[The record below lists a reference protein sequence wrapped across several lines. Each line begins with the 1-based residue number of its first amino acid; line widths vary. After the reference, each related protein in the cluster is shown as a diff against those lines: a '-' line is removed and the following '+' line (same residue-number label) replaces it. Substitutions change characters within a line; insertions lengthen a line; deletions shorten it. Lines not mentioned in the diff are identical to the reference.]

1 MGKINFVKGQR
12 HRQNN
17 KGYKNIINPFD
28 YGTDEYWNRRENLER
43 FLNYTSDKVYWMWVN
58 EEVNDSQAVA
68 MAELESGEVF
78 NPNTEY
84 ANGGMFGDGGEVA
97 QKIKDKLAKGSFELP
112 MEMIVYVPSTKDG
125 NVIIPKGDFQARVKN
140 VRAFLATKFG
150 GFSSNPT
157 DGGYMSND
165 NKGLIEED
173 VVKVTAFAT
182 KEALEENL
190 SPLLKKIQYWC
201 KAWSQESIGFE
212 FEGDLFYIS
221 ATSKFMNGGM
231 TYRNGSKTWIVMAV
245 TNNGLLLSERLNK
258 SITHEEV
265 YNRYKKQGYE
275 VVDSQ
280 VLHTTNSD
288 VLDVFKDA
296 VTEFVLEKYDKQID
310 WDLSIL
316 SYKIIDNKMI
326 VGKCVV
332 TTIDGN
338 EYEISPNDL
347 LNNKYAKG
355 GMTYGGGGM
364 TEDQDNRTMIM
375 RQAKEVA
382 HHVEELNEIL
392 SKQPDIDA
400 WVVAKMQDV
409 TTQLSEVTHY
419 LDSRVGFRLG
429 GDNIQKVQD
438 SMLAN
443 GARLDRKKIVVI
455 LKDKDLGYDY
465 YTIKDYMTGEHIA
478 SIKGLSSAEQY
489 VDSQEYRLQ
498 YAEDWEDEDS
508 MLANGGEIILGG
520 GNMASVQDSIME
532 RGAKL
537 DDTQSNIKNIKSQL
551 EKYQTLAADY
561 MHKKRNPTYSPYDK
575 DIDRLQKDLAQKLE
589 ENNIY
594 NFDTEDDLVVR
605 TEKNRKISKEIQM
618 AQSWLPRMRSP
629 YRPTTYSYSKFVR
642 SLITPMQKDVFQKL
656 QKEYWQRAW
665 NTKIKISPKKDTIE
679 FEHYNKKKG
688 NWYNMEEGGQT
699 LASVQDSIMARG
711 AKLKSENVNEFD
723 LEGFSYEIY
732 FRLENPDIT
741 IKKEKSGRYAIF
753 KGISYIGSN
762 PTLEAARQQAYYL
775 HDKIK
780 KRNTK
785 YSNGAKLKSGKLSL
799 SKLKSMIEEYNSQG
813 RNFELLGAY
822 NQLELWSNDNRLETG
837 SKEDIYRALVRYRFN
852 PKYANGAKLPIDLEE
867 IPNFGSMSD
876 EDIIEFANTMS
887 YYDRMDEGI
896 EEEFTNVEDAME
908 YLRMT
913 YEGE

>member
-1 MGKINFVKGQR
+1 MGKINFIKGQK
-12 HRQNN
+12 NN
-17 KGYKNIINPFD
+17 YKPDNS
-28 YGTDEYWNRRENLER
+28 
-43 FLNYTSDKVYWMWVN
+43 LNEVY
-58 EEVNDSQAVA
+58 
-68 MAELESGEVF
+68 
-78 NPNTEY
+78 
-84 ANGGMFGDGGEVA
+84 GDGGEVA

-221 ATSKFMNGGM
+221 ATSKFMGGGM

-245 TNNGLLLSERLNK
+245 TNNGLLLSERLNE

-280 VLHTTNSD
+280 VLQTTNSD

-332 TTIDGN
+332 ATIDGN

-347 LNNKYAKG
+347 LNNQYAKG

-364 TEDQDNRTMIM
+364 TEDQDNRTMIL

-409 TTQLSEVTHY
+409 TTQLSEITHY

-429 GDNIQKVQD
+429 GDDIQKVQ
-438 SMLAN
+438 
-443 GARLDRKKIVVI
+443 
-455 LKDKDLGYDY
+455 
-465 YTIKDYMTGEHIA
+465 
-478 SIKGLSSAEQY
+478 
-489 VDSQEYRLQ
+489 
-498 YAEDWEDEDS
+498 DS

-520 GNMASVQDSIME
+520 GNMASVQDSIM
-532 RGAKL
+532 
-537 DDTQSNIKNIKSQL
+537 
-551 EKYQTLAADY
+551 
-561 MHKKRNPTYSPYDK
+561 
-575 DIDRLQKDLAQKLE
+575 
-589 ENNIY
+589 
-594 NFDTEDDLVVR
+594 
-605 TEKNRKISKEIQM
+605 
-618 AQSWLPRMRSP
+618 
-629 YRPTTYSYSKFVR
+629 
-642 SLITPMQKDVFQKL
+642 
-656 QKEYWQRAW
+656 
-665 NTKIKISPKKDTIE
+665 
-679 FEHYNKKKG
+679 
-688 NWYNMEEGGQT
+688 
-699 LASVQDSIMARG
+699 ARG
-711 AKLKSENVNEFD
+711 AKLKS
-723 LEGFSYEIY
+723 
-732 FRLENPDIT
+732 
-741 IKKEKSGRYAIF
+741 
-753 KGISYIGSN
+753 
-762 PTLEAARQQAYYL
+762 
-775 HDKIK
+775 
-780 KRNTK
+780 TK
-785 YSNGAKLKSGKLSL
+785 LTM
-799 SKLKSMIEEYNSQG
+799 SKLRSMIEEYNSEG
-813 RNFELLGAY
+813 RKFELLGAY
-822 NQLELWSNDNRLETG
+822 NQLELWSNGNRLEAG

-852 PKYANGAKLPIDLEE
+852 PKYANGAKLPIDMEE

-876 EDIIEFANTMS
+876 EDIIEFANTVS

-896 EEEFTNVEDAME
+896 EEEFTNVQDAME

-913 YEGE
+913 YEDE

>member
-1 MGKINFVKGQR
+1 MGKINFVKSKSSRKITLDDLYDKIVDAVAKETKKSR
-12 HRQNN
+12 HDAETIVFENEAYLKDMIEYGGETN
-17 KGYKNIINPFD
+17 VNYLADIITT
-28 YGTDEYWNRRENLER
+28 TDE
-43 FLNYTSDKVYWMWVN
+43 
-58 EEVNDSQAVA
+58 
-68 MAELESGEVF
+68 GE
-78 NPNTEY
+78 Y
-84 ANGGMFGDGGEVA
+84 GDGGEVA

-221 ATSKFMNGGM
+221 ATSKFMNGGR
-231 TYRNGSKTWIVMAV
+231 TKFA
-245 TNNGLLLSERLNK
+245 
-258 SITHEEV
+258 
-265 YNRYKKQGYE
+265 
-275 VVDSQ
+275 
-280 VLHTTNSD
+280 
-288 VLDVFKDA
+288 
-296 VTEFVLEKYDKQID
+296 
-310 WDLSIL
+310 
-316 SYKIIDNKMI
+316 
-326 VGKCVV
+326 
-332 TTIDGN
+332 
-338 EYEISPNDL
+338 
-347 LNNKYAKG
+347 
-355 GMTYGGGGM
+355 GGGEA
-364 TEDQDNRTMIM
+364 EDQDNRTMIM

-429 GDNIQKVQD
+429 GDDIQKVQD
-438 SMLAN
+438 S
-443 GARLDRKKIVVI
+443 I
-455 LKDKDLGYDY
+455 
-465 YTIKDYMTGEHIA
+465 
-478 SIKGLSSAEQY
+478 
-489 VDSQEYRLQ
+489 
-498 YAEDWEDEDS
+498 
-508 MLANGGEIILGG
+508 
-520 GNMASVQDSIME
+520 MA

-537 DDTQSNIKNIKSQL
+537 DDTQSNIKNIQSQL

-561 MHKKRNPTYSPYDK
+561 MYKKRNPTYSPYDK
-575 DIDRLQKDLAQKLE
+575 DIDRLQKDLAQKLKE
-589 ENNIY
+589 SDIY
-594 NFDTEDDLVVR
+594 NFDTEDDLEVR

-629 YRPTTYSYSKFVR
+629 YRPSTYSYSKFVR

-679 FEHYNKKKG
+679 FEHYNKNKG

-699 LASVQDSIMARG
+699 LAA
-711 AKLKSENVNEFD
+711 
-723 LEGFSYEIY
+723 
-732 FRLENPDIT
+732 
-741 IKKEKSGRYAIF
+741 
-753 KGISYIGSN
+753 
-762 PTLEAARQQAYYL
+762 
-775 HDKIK
+775 
-780 KRNTK
+780 
-785 YSNGAKLKSGKLSL
+785 NGAKLKSGKLTL
-799 SKLKSMIEEYNSQG
+799 SKLKSMIEEYNAEG

-852 PKYANGAKLPIDLEE
+852 PKYANGAKLPIDMEE

-896 EEEFTNVEDAME
+896 EEEFTNVQDAME

-913 YEGE
+913 YEDE

>member
-12 HRQNN
+12 PRQNN

-182 KEALEENL
+182 KESLEENL

-221 ATSKFMNGGM
+221 ATSKFMSGGR
-231 TYRNGSKTWIVMAV
+231 TKFA
-245 TNNGLLLSERLNK
+245 
-258 SITHEEV
+258 
-265 YNRYKKQGYE
+265 
-275 VVDSQ
+275 
-280 VLHTTNSD
+280 
-288 VLDVFKDA
+288 
-296 VTEFVLEKYDKQID
+296 
-310 WDLSIL
+310 
-316 SYKIIDNKMI
+316 
-326 VGKCVV
+326 
-332 TTIDGN
+332 
-338 EYEISPNDL
+338 
-347 LNNKYAKG
+347 
-355 GMTYGGGGM
+355 GGGEA
-364 TEDQDNRTMIM
+364 EDQDNRTMIM

-429 GDNIQKVQD
+429 GDDIQKVQD
-438 SMLAN
+438 SMLA
-443 GARLDRKKIVVI
+443 
-455 LKDKDLGYDY
+455 
-465 YTIKDYMTGEHIA
+465 
-478 SIKGLSSAEQY
+478 
-489 VDSQEYRLQ
+489 
-498 YAEDWEDEDS
+498 
-508 MLANGGEIILGG
+508 
-520 GNMASVQDSIME
+520 

-551 EKYQTLAADY
+551 EKYQGLAADY

-605 TEKNRKISKEIQM
+605 TEKNRNISKEIQM

-629 YRPTTYSYSKFVR
+629 YRPSTYSYSKFVR

-679 FEHYNKKKG
+679 FEHYNKNKG

-699 LASVQDSIMARG
+699 LASVQDSIMA
-711 AKLKSENVNEFD
+711 
-723 LEGFSYEIY
+723 
-732 FRLENPDIT
+732 
-741 IKKEKSGRYAIF
+741 
-753 KGISYIGSN
+753 
-762 PTLEAARQQAYYL
+762 
-775 HDKIK
+775 
-780 KRNTK
+780 
-785 YSNGAKLKSGKLSL
+785 NGAKLENYMSRSKKWLSTIKKFPNL
-799 SKLKSMIEEYNSQG
+799 NEEYP
-813 RNFELLGAY
+813 
-822 NQLELWSNDNRLETG
+822 QLMN
-837 SKEDIYRALVRYRFN
+837 
-852 PKYANGAKLPIDLEE
+852 
-867 IPNFGSMSD
+867 MSD
-876 EDIIEFANTMS
+876 EEIITFVNTYS
-887 YYDRMDEGI
+887 YYDRMEEGI
-896 EEEFTNVEDAME
+896 EEEFDDINDAIE
-908 YLRMT
+908 YLVLIN
-913 YEGE
+913 E

>member
-1 MGKINFVKGQR
+1 MGKINFVKSQR
-12 HRQNN
+12 PTPI
-17 KGYKNIINPFD
+17 KSFD
-28 YGTDEYWNRRENLER
+28 G
-43 FLNYTSDKVYWMWVN
+43 VYN
-58 EEVNDSQAVA
+58 
-68 MAELESGEVF
+68 
-78 NPNTEY
+78 
-84 ANGGMFGDGGEVA
+84 NGGELSIGTQIFGSKKLYFVYNAKSGTKSSYYGSEMEAKNQLNKMKNNLIGGMTYGDGGEVA
-97 QKIKDKLAKGSFELP
+97 EKIKSRLAKGSFELP

-201 KAWSQESIGFE
+201 RAWSQESIGFE

-221 ATSKFMNGGM
+221 ATSKFMGGGM

-245 TNNGLLLSERLNK
+245 TNNGLLLSERLNE

-355 GMTYGGGGM
+355 GMTYNGGGM

-375 RQAKEVA
+375 RQAKEVT

-429 GDNIQKVQD
+429 GDDIQKVQD

-508 MLANGGEIILGG
+508 MLANG
-520 GNMASVQDSIME
+520 
-532 RGAKL
+532 
-537 DDTQSNIKNIKSQL
+537 
-551 EKYQTLAADY
+551 
-561 MHKKRNPTYSPYDK
+561 
-575 DIDRLQKDLAQKLE
+575 
-589 ENNIY
+589 
-594 NFDTEDDLVVR
+594 
-605 TEKNRKISKEIQM
+605 
-618 AQSWLPRMRSP
+618 
-629 YRPTTYSYSKFVR
+629 
-642 SLITPMQKDVFQKL
+642 
-656 QKEYWQRAW
+656 
-665 NTKIKISPKKDTIE
+665 
-679 FEHYNKKKG
+679 
-688 NWYNMEEGGQT
+688 
-699 LASVQDSIMARG
+699 
-711 AKLKSENVNEFD
+711 AKLKSKENNFSDDTDMWFDEVAEDAEKSFKNDMVNVRKIIEITNKEATRPNLESLEKAIDNARFIQSSSKAYMKNQIKSILSGQYKNEFRFHFGGKRSGGGKKSATS
-723 LEGFSYEIY
+723 EFFSMVYQAITYQVEI
-732 FRLENPDIT
+732 
-741 IKKEKSGRYAIF
+741 
-753 KGISYIGSN
+753 
-762 PTLEAARQQAYYL
+762 AA
-775 HDKIK
+775 H
-780 KRNTK
+780 
-785 YSNGAKLKSGKLSL
+785 GAKLKSGKLTL

-852 PKYANGAKLPIDLEE
+852 PKYANGAKLPIDMEE

-876 EDIIEFANTMS
+876 EDIIEFANTVS